1 MSGLKTE
8 SGYIWITNAIRQA
21 QRLFTLFTIARGS
34 LEASSRNK
42 KNQPQQA
49 LRLVYIFLAE
59 AVGFEPTRHFCP
71 LVFKTSS
78 IGRSDRPP
86 RKSLAVIEKTQGPQ
100 VTSTLERHRLQ

>member
-1 MSGLKTE
+1 MADLKTE
-8 SGYIWITNAIRQA
+8 SDYIRITNAMRQVA
-21 QRLFTLFTIARGS
+21 VVFTFFTIACLAVEVS
-34 LEASSRNK
+34 YKNK
-42 KNQPQQA
+42 KNQPQLL

-86 RKSLAVIEKTQGPQ
+86 RKSLAVIE
-100 VTSTLERHRLQ
+100 